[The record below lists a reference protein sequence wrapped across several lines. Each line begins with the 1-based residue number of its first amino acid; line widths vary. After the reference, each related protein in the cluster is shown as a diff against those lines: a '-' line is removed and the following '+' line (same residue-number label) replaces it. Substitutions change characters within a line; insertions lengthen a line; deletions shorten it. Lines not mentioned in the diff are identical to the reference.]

1 MRLVC
6 FTSPRGTEREFTSS
20 SRVRLKE
27 RRSESSTG
35 VFDYSKVIV
44 RAPFKF
50 VGVNMKLKFQP
61 LIERMI
67 SLAKTK
73 RKGGREIYGRIC
85 L

>member
-6 FTSPRGTEREFTSS
+6 FTSPQGTEREFTSS
-20 SRVRLKE
+20 GRVRLKE
-27 RRSESSTG
+27 RRSESSMG

-44 RAPFKF
+44 RTPFKF
-50 VGVNMKLKFQP
+50 VGVNAKLKFQP

-67 SLAKTK
+67 SLAKSK
-73 RKGGREIYGRIC
+73 RKRGGEIYSRIC

>member
-1 MRLVC
+1 M
-6 FTSPRGTEREFTSS
+6 
-20 SRVRLKE
+20 
-27 RRSESSTG
+27 G

-44 RAPFKF
+44 RTPFKF
-50 VGVNMKLKFQP
+50 VGVNTKLKFQP

-73 RKGGREIYGRIC
+73 SKGGREIYGRIC